1 MKADLLF
8 HNGAILT
15 MTASPQPEALAVA
28 DGRILAL
35 GSKSDF
41 ENLIDSSTK
50 VIDLAGSALLP
61 GFNDAHVH
69 VWKVGHLRT
78 TMLDLREQTTLEG
91 IYAAVHERA
100 AQLEPGTWLLG
111 RGWNEAKLE
120 GGAPVKSGLDIA
132 APNNPVVLT
141 RTCAHIHT
149 ANSSALALSS
159 ITSET
164 VAPAGGE
171 LDYSRGHA
179 IETAYGLLQRAM
191 PAPMV
196 ADYERYIL
204 AGLEHLRFLGVTS
217 ATDPAVDPVLLEAY
231 RSLEAQN
238 KLPIRV
244 NVLFIRRPDGGS
256 ETYPLPEK
264 FNSGFLRVDSVK
276 FFADGGLSGATA
288 AVSIPFRNTEQ
299 TSYGVLRFETE
310 ELYQLAL
317 EAHLAGFRIG
327 THAIGDRALDQI
339 LEVYSRLEREHPNGL
354 RHRIEHFGLANQTHL
369 AQAQKLGVF
378 VVPQAIFL
386 HELRTNFQK
395 YVPTEFLEH
404 CYNLRAMI
412 DAGLTMALSTDGPVV
427 RELDPLEGIKA
438 AMLEPMV
445 EGNGITLLESLQAY
459 TLNGAIA
466 QSDESNRGTLEVGK
480 HADLVVIS
488 NPFTTKPEHWKLE
501 KTFVAGLEIT
511 SPKSSKTDV
520 L

>member
-8 HNGAILT
+8 LNGKILT
-15 MTASPQPEALAVA
+15 MTSGGHPEALAVA
-28 DGRILAL
+28 DGKILAV
-35 GSKSDF
+35 GSKR
-41 ENLIDSSTK
+41 ELEPLIDSSTK

-91 IYAAVHERA
+91 VYAAVRERA
-100 AQLEPGTWLLG
+100 AQLSPGAWLLG
-111 RGWNEAKLE
+111 RGWNEAKLTV
-120 GGAPVKSGLDIA
+120 GAPDKAGLDAA

-141 RTCAHIHT
+141 RTCAHIHA

-159 ITSET
+159 ITSQT

-171 LDYSRGHA
+171 LDWVQGHA

-191 PAPMV
+191 PAPTV

-204 AGLEHLRFLGVTS
+204 AGLEYLRSLGVTS

-256 ETYPLPEK
+256 ETFPLPEK
-264 FNSGFLRVDSVK
+264 FNSGFLRVNSVK

-288 AVSIPFRNTEQ
+288 AVSIPFRNTDH
-299 TSYGVLRFETE
+299 TSYGVLRFETQ

-317 EAHLAGFRIG
+317 EAHVQGFRIG

-339 LEVYSRLEREHPNGL
+339 LEVYERLEREHPNGM
-354 RHRIEHFGLANQTHL
+354 RHRIEHFGLANKTHL
-369 AQAQKLGVF
+369 ERAKKLGVI
-378 VVPQAIFL
+378 VVPQAVFL
-386 HELRTNFQK
+386 HELRLNFQR
-395 YVPTEFLEH
+395 YVPTGFLEN

-438 AMLEPMV
+438 AMTEPMV
-445 EGNGITLLESLQAY
+445 EGNSITLVESLNAY
-459 TLNGAIA
+459 TLQAAIA
-466 QSDESNRGTLEVGK
+466 QGDAANRGTLEVGK
-480 HADLVVIS
+480 HADLVVMTD
-488 NPFTTKPEHWKLE
+488 PFRNKPQHWKLE
-501 KTFVAGLEIT
+501 KTFVAGLEI
-511 SPKSSKTDV
+511 SN
-520 L
+520 

>member
-1 MKADLLF
+1 MKADLVF
-8 HNGAILT
+8 QNGKILT
-15 MTASPQPEALAVA
+15 MSEGIQPEALAVA
-28 DGRILAL
+28 GGEIIAIGL
-35 GSKSDF
+35 KSDL
-41 ENLIDSSTK
+41 EPLIDSSTR
-50 VIDLAGSALLP
+50 VIDLNGSALLP

-91 IYAAVHERA
+91 VYAAVRERA
-100 AQLEPGTWLLG
+100 AQLKPGTWLLG
-111 RGWNEAKLE
+111 RGWNEAKLI
-120 GGAPVKSGLDIA
+120 GGAPVKEGLNAA

-141 RTCAHIHT
+141 RTCAHIHA
-149 ANSSALALSS
+149 ANSSALSLSS
-159 ITSET
+159 ITSTT

-171 LDYSRGHA
+171 LDYKSGHA

-191 PAPMV
+191 PAPTV
-196 ADYERYIL
+196 TDYERYIL
-204 AGLEHLRFLGVTS
+204 SGLEYLRSLGVTS

-256 ETYPLPEK
+256 GTYPLPEK
-264 FNSGFLRVDSVK
+264 FNSSFLRVDSVK

-288 AVSIPFRNTEQ
+288 AVSIPFRNNEL

-310 ELYQLAL
+310 ELYRLAL

-339 LEVYSRLEREHPNGL
+339 LDVYERLEREHPNGM
-354 RHRIEHFGLANQTHL
+354 RHRIEHFGLANTSHL
-369 AQAQKLGVF
+369 ERAKKLGVI

-386 HELRTNFQK
+386 HELRMNFQQ
-395 YVPTEFLEH
+395 YVPTPFLEH
-404 CYNLRAMI
+404 CYNLSAMI

-438 AMLEPMV
+438 AMNEPMV
-445 EGNGITLLESLQAY
+445 EGNGIKLTQSLNAY
-459 TLNGAIA
+459 TLQGAIA
-466 QSDESNRGTLEVGK
+466 QGDESNRGTLEVGK
-480 HADLVVIS
+480 HADLVVMTD
-488 NPFTTKPEHWKLE
+488 PFTTKPEDWKLE
-501 KTFVAGLEIT
+501 RTFVAGLEIT
-511 SPKSSKTDV
+511 Q
-520 L
+520 

>member
-1 MKADLLF
+1 MRAALFF
-8 HNGAILT
+8 HNGVILT
-15 MTASPQPEALAVA
+15 QTSSQNPEALAVA
-28 DGRILAL
+28 DGKILAV
-35 GSKSDF
+35 GSKTDL
-41 ENLIDSSTK
+41 EHLVDASTK

-78 TMLDLREQTTLEG
+78 TMLDLRKQTTLESV
-91 IYAAVHERA
+91 YAAVRERA
-100 AQLEPGTWLLG
+100 AQLTPGTWLLG
-111 RGWNEAKLE
+111 RGWNEAKLI
-120 GGAPVKSGLDIA
+120 GGAPVKSGLDAA

-141 RTCAHIHT
+141 RTCAHIHA

-159 ITSET
+159 ITNQTE
-164 VAPAGGE
+164 VPAGGE
-171 LDYSRGHA
+171 LDWERGHA

-191 PAPMV
+191 PAPTV
-196 ADYERYIL
+196 SDYERYIL
-204 AGLEHLRFLGVTS
+204 TGLEYLRSLGVTS
-217 ATDPAVDPVLLEAY
+217 VTDPAVDPVLLEAY
-231 RSLEAQN
+231 RSLERQD

-256 ETYPLPEK
+256 ETFPLPEK
-264 FNSGFLRVDSVK
+264 FNSSFLRVDSVK

-288 AVSIPFRNTEQ
+288 AVSIPFRNTEH

-339 LEVYSRLEREHPNGL
+339 LEVYERLGREHPNGM
-354 RHRIEHFGLANQTHL
+354 RHRIEHFGLANKTHL
-369 AQAQKLGVF
+369 EKSQDLGVI

-386 HELRTNFQK
+386 HELRMNFQQ
-395 YVPTEFLEH
+395 YVPTAFLEH

-438 AMLEPMV
+438 ALLEPMV
-445 EGNGITLLESLQAY
+445 EGNKITLEESLQAY
-459 TLNGAIA
+459 TLNGAVA
-466 QSDESNRGTLEVGK
+466 QGDEYNRGSLAVGK
-480 HADLVVIS
+480 HADFVVMT
-488 NPFTTKPEHWKLE
+488 NPFTTKPEDWKLE
-501 KTFVAGLEIT
+501 RTFVAGLEIAQ
-511 SPKSSKTDV
+511 
-520 L
+520 

>member
-8 HNGAILT
+8 QNGKILT
-15 MTASPQPEALAVA
+15 MTSSNNPEALAVA
-28 DGRILAL
+28 DAKILAV
-35 GSKSDF
+35 GSKL
-41 ENLIDSSTK
+41 ELEHLIGSSTK

-78 TMLDLREQTTLEG
+78 TMLDLREQTTLAG
-91 IYAAVHERA
+91 VYAAVRERA
-100 AQLEPGTWLLG
+100 AQLEPGVWLLG
-111 RGWNEAKLE
+111 RGWNEAKLI
-120 GGAPVKSGLDIA
+120 GGAPVKAGLDAA

-141 RTCAHIHT
+141 RTCAHIHA
-149 ANSSALALSS
+149 ANSSALALSR

-164 VAPAGGE
+164 EAPAGGE

-191 PAPMV
+191 PAPTV

-204 AGLEHLRFLGVTS
+204 AGLEYLRALGVTS

-264 FNSGFLRVDSVK
+264 FSSNFLRVDSVK

-288 AVSIPFRNTEQ
+288 AVSVPFRNSDT
-299 TSYGVLRFETE
+299 TSYGVLRFETN

-339 LEVYSRLEREHPNGL
+339 LEVYERLEREYPNGM
-354 RHRIEHFGLANQTHL
+354 RHRIEHFGLANRTHL
-369 AQAQKLGVF
+369 KKARALGVI

-386 HELRTNFQK
+386 HELRMNFQK
-395 YVPTEFLEH
+395 YVPTSFLEH

-412 DAGLTMALSTDGPVV
+412 DAGLTVALSTDGPVV

-438 AMLEPMV
+438 AMTEPMV
-445 EGNGITLLESLQAY
+445 EENGLTLEESLKAY

-466 QSDESNRGTLEVGK
+466 QGDEENRGTLEVGK
-480 HADLVVIS
+480 HADLVVMTD
-488 NPFTTKPEHWKLE
+488 PFTTKPEHWKLE
-501 KTFVAGLEIT
+501 KTFIAGYEM
-511 SPKSSKTDV
+511 K
-520 L
+520 

>member
-1 MKADLLF
+1 LVVNAELLF
-8 HNGAILT
+8 HNGKFLT
-15 MTASPQPEALAVA
+15 MTDSLQPEALAVTN
-28 DGRILAL
+28 GKILAV
-35 GSKSDF
+35 GSKLEL
-41 ENLIDSSTK
+41 ENLVDSSTK

-91 IYAAVHERA
+91 VYAAVRERA
-100 AQLEPGTWLLG
+100 SQLEPGTWLLG
-111 RGWNEAKLE
+111 RGWNEAKLI
-120 GGAPVKSGLDIA
+120 GGAPVKAGLDA
-132 APNNPVVLT
+132 VAPHNPVVLT
-141 RTCAHIHT
+141 RTCAHIHA
-149 ANSSALALSS
+149 ANSSALALSRV
-159 ITSET
+159 TSET
-164 VAPAGGE
+164 EAPAGGE
-171 LDYSRGHA
+171 LDYLRGHA

-191 PAPMV
+191 PAPTV

-204 AGLEHLRFLGVTS
+204 AGLEYLRTLGVTS

-231 RSLEAQN
+231 RALEAQN

-288 AVSIPFRNTEQ
+288 AVSIPFRNTE
-299 TSYGVLRFETE
+299 TPSLGVLRFETE

-317 EAHLAGFRIG
+317 EAHRAGFRIG

-339 LEVYSRLEREHPNGL
+339 LEVYARLEREHPNGM
-354 RHRIEHFGLANQTHL
+354 RHRIEHFGLANKTHL
-369 AQAQKLGVF
+369 ERAKKLGVM

-386 HELRTNFQK
+386 HELRTNFHQ
-395 YVPTEFLEH
+395 YVPTPFLEH

-412 DAGLTMALSTDGPVV
+412 DAGLTVALSTDGPVV

-438 AMLEPMV
+438 AMTEPMV
-445 EGNGITLLESLQAY
+445 AGNELTLEESLNAY
-459 TLNGAIA
+459 TLQAAIA
-466 QSDESNRGTLEVGK
+466 QGDESNRGTLEVGK
-480 HADLVVIS
+480 HADLVVMTD
-488 NPFTTKPEHWKLE
+488 PFTTKSEHWKLE
-501 KTFVAGLEIT
+501 KTFIAGLEIT
-511 SPKSSKTDV
+511 Q
-520 L
+520 

>member
-8 HNGAILT
+8 LNGKILT
-15 MTASPQPEALAVA
+15 MTDSPQPEALAVA
-28 DGRILAL
+28 NGKILAI
-35 GSKSDF
+35 GSKL
-41 ENLIDSSTK
+41 ELEPWIGLSTK
-50 VIDLAGSALLP
+50 VIDLAGSALMP

-91 IYAAVHERA
+91 VYAAVRERA
-100 AQLEPGTWLLG
+100 TQLTPGTWLLG
-111 RGWNEAKLE
+111 RGWNEAKLI
-120 GGAPVKSGLDIA
+120 GGAPAKAGLDAA

-141 RTCAHIHT
+141 RTCAHIHA
-149 ANSSALALSS
+149 ANSSALALSR

-171 LDYSRGHA
+171 LDYLRGHA

-191 PAPMV
+191 PVPSL

-204 AGLEHLRFLGVTS
+204 AGLGYLRSLGVTN

-288 AVSIPFRNTEQ
+288 AVSIPFRNIQ
-299 TSYGVLRFETE
+299 TPSLGVLRFETKD
-310 ELYQLAL
+310 LYQLAL

-339 LEVYSRLEREHPNGL
+339 LEVYQRLERDHPNGM
-354 RHRIEHFGLANQTHL
+354 RHRIEHFGLANKTHL
-369 AQAQKLGVF
+369 ERAKKLGVM
-378 VVPQAIFL
+378 VIPQAIFL
-386 HELRTNFQK
+386 HELRANFQK
-395 YVPTEFLEH
+395 YVPTPFLEH

-412 DAGLTMALSTDGPVV
+412 DAGLTVALSTDGPVV

-438 AMLEPMV
+438 AMTEPMV
-445 EGNGITLLESLQAY
+445 EGNGLTLEESLKAY

-466 QSDESNRGTLEVGK
+466 QGDEDNRGTLEVGK
-480 HADLVVIS
+480 HADLIVIS
-488 NPFTTKPEHWKLE
+488 DPFSTKPKHWKLE
-501 KTFVAGLEIT
+501 KTFMAGLEI
-511 SPKSSKTDV
+511 SH
-520 L
+520 

>member
-15 MTASPQPEALAVA
+15 MNSSVQPEALAVA
-28 DGRILAL
+28 DGKILAL
-35 GSKSDF
+35 GSKS
-41 ENLIDSSTK
+41 ELEHLVNSSTK
-50 VIDLAGSALLP
+50 IIDLAGSALLP

-91 IYAAVHERA
+91 VYAAVRERA
-100 AQLEPGTWLLG
+100 AQLTPGTWLLG

-120 GGAPVKSGLDIA
+120 GGAPDKAGLDA
-132 APNNPVVLT
+132 ASPNNPVVLT
-141 RTCAHIHT
+141 RTCAHIHA

-159 ITSET
+159 ITSNT

-171 LDYSRGHA
+171 LDYKRGHA

-191 PAPMV
+191 PAPTV
-196 ADYERYIL
+196 ADYEGYIL
-204 AGLEHLRFLGVTS
+204 AGLEYLRSLGVTS

-231 RSLEAQN
+231 RALERQN

-256 ETYPLPEK
+256 QTYPLPDK
-264 FNSGFLRVDSVK
+264 FNSSFLRVDSVK

-288 AVSIPFRNTEQ
+288 AVSIPFRNTE
-299 TSYGVLRFETE
+299 TPSHGVLRFETE

-339 LEVYSRLEREHPNGL
+339 LEVYERLEREHPNGI
-354 RHRIEHFGLANQTHL
+354 RHRIEHFGLANLSHL
-369 AQAQKLGVF
+369 ERAKKLGAI

-386 HELRTNFQK
+386 HELRKNFQQ
-395 YVPTEFLEH
+395 YVPQEFLEH

-412 DAGLTMALSTDGPVV
+412 DAGLTVALSTDGPVV
-427 RELDPLEGIKA
+427 RELNPLEGIKA

-445 EGNGITLLESLQAY
+445 EGNGITLSESLNAY
-459 TLNGAIA
+459 TLQGAIA
-466 QSDESNRGTLEVGK
+466 QGDDRNRGTLEVGK
-480 HADLVVIS
+480 HADLVVMT
-488 NPFTTKPEHWKLE
+488 NPFTTKPEDWKLE
-501 KTFVAGLEIT
+501 KTFVAGLE
-511 SPKSSKTDV
+511 KSQ
-520 L
+520 